1 MKKVIETSKGLLFY
15 KPKYLYEGRKKID
28 KKNSRT
34 NLLITRYILKKSK
47 IRWGLIFGTL
57 LGAFREKD
65 FITHDEDVDIFVYY
79 EDRKILI
86 DLLDEF
92 INHGFEVAR
101 YEKDSL
107 LSIMRKN
114 EQTDFYLFKKTLL
127 GRRCLDYYI
136 PKTHFK
142 RIGKIKFF
150 NKYFPTIDNI
160 NQYLIFQYGKN
171 WKLPKKNANA
181 KPNIQWKNILKKII
195 PSALLTLI
203 SLQKKKLRK
212 VLN

>member
-1 MKKVIETSKGLLFY
+1 MKQVIETSKGPLFF
-15 KPKYLYEGRKKID
+15 KPKYLYQGRKRIGKKIA
-28 KKNSRT
+28 RT
-34 NLLITRYILKKSK
+34 NLLTTRNILKKSK

-65 FITHDEDVDIFVYY
+65 FITHDDDVDIFVYD

-86 DLLDEF
+86 DLLHEF
-92 INHGFEVAR
+92 KKHGFKVVR

-136 PKTHFK
+136 PKIYFK
-142 RIGKIKFF
+142 RIGKIMFF
-150 NKYFPTIDNI
+150 NKYFPTVDKI
-160 NQYLIFQYGKN
+160 NQYLIFQYGKD
-171 WKLPKKNANA
+171 WKVPKKNAYI
-181 KPNIQWKNILKKII
+181 KSNIQWKNILKKII
-195 PSALLTLI
+195 PGGILELI
-203 SLQKKKLRK
+203 LLRK
-212 VLN
+212 KN

>member
-1 MKKVIETSKGLLFY
+1 MKQVIETSKGLLFY

-65 FITHDEDVDIFVYY
+65 FITHDDDVDIFVYY
-79 EDRKILI
+79 EDKKILI
-86 DLLDEF
+86 GLLHEF
-92 INHGFEVAR
+92 KNCGFEIVR

-127 GRRCLDYYI
+127 GRRCLNYYI
-136 PKTHFK
+136 PKIYFK

-150 NKYFPTIDNI
+150 NKYFPTLDKI
-160 NQYLIFQYGKN
+160 NQYLIFQYGKD
-171 WKLPKKNANA
+171 WKVPKKNAYI
-181 KPNIQWKNILKKII
+181 KSNIQWKNILKKII
-195 PSALLTLI
+195 PGGILELI
-203 SLQKKKLRK
+203 LLRK
-212 VLN
+212 KN

>member
-1 MKKVIETSKGLLFY
+1 MKKVIETSKGLLFF

-34 NLLITRYILKKSK
+34 NLFITRFILKKSK

-57 LGAFREKD
+57 LGAYREKD

-160 NQYLIFQYGKN
+160 NQYLIFQYGKD
-171 WKLPKKNANA
+171 WKVPKKNAYI
-181 KPNIQWKNILKKII
+181 KSNIQWKNILKKII
-195 PSALLTLI
+195 PGGILELI
-203 SLQKKKLRK
+203 LLRK
-212 VLN
+212 KN

>member
-1 MKKVIETSKGLLFY
+1 MKQAIETSKGSFFF
-15 KPKYLYEGRKKID
+15 KPKYLYQGRKKIG
-28 KKNSRT
+28 KKIART
-34 NLLITRYILKKSK
+34 NLLTIRNILKKSK

-65 FITHDEDVDIFVYY
+65 FITHDDDVDIFIYD

-86 DLLDEF
+86 NLLHEF
-92 INHGFEVAR
+92 KNYGFEVVR

-114 EQTDFYLFKKTLL
+114 EQIDFYLFKKTLL

-136 PKTHFK
+136 PKIHFK

-150 NKYFPTIDNI
+150 NKYFPTVDKI
-160 NQYLIFQYGKN
+160 NQYLIFQYGKD
-171 WKLPKKNANA
+171 WKVPKKNAYL
-181 KPNIQWKNILKKII
+181 KSNIQWKNILKRII
-195 PSALLTLI
+195 PSAILTLI
-203 SLQKKKLRK
+203 LLRK
-212 VLN
+212 KN